1 MLSRET
7 VGLIWAGEI
16 TMWNDARIQALNP
29 PAVSAK
35 LPAATITLGYNIAN
49 ALSFAEV
56 FKVALSSFSATF
68 RTALAAANNSYALLP
83 PALAGHATDAGRT
96 TTLRVAWLK
105 VRVACAHGFLEFL
118 PS

>member
-1 MLSRET
+1 MLDRET
-7 VGLIWAGEI
+7 LGLVWAGQI
-16 TMWNDARIQALNP
+16 TQWNDSRIRALNP
-29 PAVSAK
+29 PTVNAK
-35 LPAATITLGYNIAN
+35 LPAADITLGYTDYS
-49 ALSFAEV
+49 LSFAEV

-68 RTALAAANNSYALLP
+68 RTALAAANDSYALLP